1 MRKRLWVPFAAYGI
15 LAGLAVLL
23 LSGKLLLAIL
33 ILLAG
38 LAARTAIAYRAGW

>member
-1 MRKRLWVPFAAYGI
+1 MPSRLWMPFAAYGI

-23 LSGKLLLAIL
+23 LSGKLLAGIL

-38 LAARTAIAYRAGW
+38 LALRTAIAYVARW

>member
-1 MRKRLWVPFAAYGI
+1 MPFAAYGI
-15 LAGLAVLL
+15 LAGLALLL

-38 LAARTAIAYRAGW
+38 LAVRTAIAHFARW